1 MHTCSKGYTKYSVKS
16 VTLLCAVW
24 SNAVMKHL
32 SDIEIID
39 SINRGNVS
47 DYSLLVNRY
56 KDRAFSLLRRL
67 LKNEMD
73 AEEALQ
79 DSFLKAFNSLKG
91 FRQDAKFSTWLY
103 KIVYNTGLTVIS
115 SKRRKIELEMS
126 SIDDEFDLAS
136 HDNEVYSTADNS
148 RQYILKMVDKLPVRG
163 ALVVILFYMDGMSLS
178 EISQVMGTSLVNTKV
193 LLHRSRNALKDLLLK
208 HNYQEEML

>member
-1 MHTCSKGYTKYSVKS
+1 
-16 VTLLCAVW
+16 
-24 SNAVMKHL
+24 MKHL

-47 DYSLLVNRY
+47 DYSLLINRY
-56 KDRAFSLLRRL
+56 KDRAFSLLKRL

-79 DSFLKAFNSLKG
+79 DSFLKAYNSLKS
-91 FRQDAKFSTWLY
+91 FRRDSKFSTWLY
-103 KIVYNTGLTVIS
+103 KIVYNTGLTALS
-115 SKRRKIELEMS
+115 SKKRKIEQEMT
-126 SIDDEFDLAS
+126 SIDDEFDLGS
-136 HDNEVYSTADNS
+136 YDNEIYSTAANA
-148 RQYILKMVDKLPVRG
+148 RQYILNMVDKLPVRG
-163 ALVVILFYMDGMSLS
+163 ALVVILFYMDGLSLS

-193 LLHRSRNALKDLLLK
+193 LLHRSRNSLKDLLLK

>member
-1 MHTCSKGYTKYSVKS
+1 MR
-16 VTLLCAVW
+16 
-24 SNAVMKHL
+24 HL
-32 SDIEIID
+32 SDLEIID
-39 SINRGNVS
+39 SINRGNTA
-47 DYSLLVNRY
+47 DYSLLVNKY
-56 KDRAFSLLRRL
+56 KDRAFSLLKRL

-79 DSFLKAFNSLKG
+79 DSFLKTYNSLKS
-91 FRQDAKFSTWLY
+91 FRRDAQFSTWLY
-103 KIVYNTGLTVIS
+103 KIVYNTGLTVLS
-115 SKRRKIELEMS
+115 SKKRKIEHEMS
-126 SIDDEFDLAS
+126 SIDESFDLGKY
-136 HDNEVYSTADNS
+136 DNQIYSNAENAH
-148 RQYILKMVDKLPVRG
+148 QYILKMVDKLPVRG

>member
-1 MHTCSKGYTKYSVKS
+1 
-16 VTLLCAVW
+16 
-24 SNAVMKHL
+24 MKHL
-32 SDIEIID
+32 SDLEIID
-39 SINRGNVS
+39 SVKRGNVS

-79 DSFLKAFNSLKG
+79 DSFLKAYNGLKD
-91 FRQDAKFSTWLY
+91 FRNDAQSSTWFY
-103 KIVYNTGLTVIS
+103 RIAYNTGLTALA
-115 SKRRKIELEMS
+115 SKKRQVEQEMT
-126 SIDDEFDLAS
+126 SIDEDLELGS
-136 HDNEVYSTADNS
+136 YDNEIYGTTENVN
-148 RQYILKMVDKLPVRG
+148 QYVLKLVDKLPVRN
-163 ALVVILFYMDGMSLS
+163 ALVLILFYLDGLSMS
-178 EISQVMGTSLVNTKV
+178 EISQVMGLSLVNVKV